1 MSYPITGLRSSAR
14 TPLHLRLLA
23 LAAIWAGYLL
33 SNVSPARL
41 RRFLELARIGARPAT
56 APETRLALDAVLS
69 MSIRCTGEY
78 CLQRSIATVLL
89 CRMTGSWPEWRTG
102 VRVDPFQAHAWV
114 VADGVAVGEHPE
126 TIGYFSPVFTI
137 PPARCQEVSS

>member
-1 MSYPITGLRSSAR
+1 MSHPITGLRPSAR

-23 LAAIWAGYLL
+23 LAAVWAGYLL

-41 RRFLELARIGARPAT
+41 RRFLELARTGARPAT
-56 APETRLALDAVLS
+56 VSETRMALDAVLA

-126 TIGYFSPVFTI
+126 TIDYFSPVFTV
-137 PPARCQEVSS
+137 PPAGRREVT